1 MLSRYKRAGQAA
13 LRLMVEPLG
22 HGHRRNRVQGIVRVV
37 LVLLLLLSGT
47 LHAAPSTPVE
57 LADSQ
62 RRQLEA
68 LGYLQG
74 YAEVPERTG
83 VTKHI
88 VGSSYHGLNL
98 YVAGHSAEA
107 RLIDMEGTVRHTW
120 SLPYATACPAQYDQ
134 QNWHQR
140 FWRRAR
146 VLPNG
151 DLLAI
156 FENQGLVRLDAD
168 SHLLWARC
176 DSYHHDLT
184 VDEKGRIWVL
194 RSDRRFHA
202 ALNGEHPILDD
213 AVEVLREDGSP
224 IDRISILDA
233 LENSSYAPYL
243 HRIDQRRLKKTG
255 DVFHTNSVKVL
266 EDPEALEHPAFR
278 AGNLLISIRELDAV
292 AVLDPRS
299 KTVVWSL
306 SGMWV
311 RQHEALL
318 LRGGTIL
325 LFDNLGRRGR
335 SRALEFNPL
344 TQQVLWSFPR
354 DGQIDLYSDCCGS
367 VQRLPNGNTLIT
379 ETSRGR
385 ALEVT
390 REGTVVWEFVN
401 PHRVDAWGEIRIA
414 SLWDLVR
421 LDETYFD
428 RLGGR

>member
-213 AVEVLREDGSP
+213 AVEVLRED
-224 IDRISILDA
+224 
-233 LENSSYAPYL
+233 
-243 HRIDQRRLKKTG
+243 
-255 DVFHTNSVKVL
+255 VL